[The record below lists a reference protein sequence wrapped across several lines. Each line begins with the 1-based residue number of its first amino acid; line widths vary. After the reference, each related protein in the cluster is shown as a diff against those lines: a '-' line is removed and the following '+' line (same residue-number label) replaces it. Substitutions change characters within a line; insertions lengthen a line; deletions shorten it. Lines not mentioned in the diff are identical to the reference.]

1 MKVLV
6 TMGFDTNEA
15 GYSALKRL
23 KLWNKID
30 DCMEDISEETGWE
43 SEFFEIN
50 LDKSPDV

>member
-6 TMGFDTNEA
+6 TMAFEVNKED
-15 GYSALKRL
+15 YSKLKQSILRDE
-23 KLWNKID
+23 ID
-30 DCMEDISEETGWE
+30 DCMYDISEATGWE